1 MSNLKNVVPCCIKV
15 FKQEPDR
22 DGRYV
27 EPTKNQMIDK
37 LLEQHETIKKYE
49 AIEQDVGIPLEV
61 LFKALKDGIKVKT
74 YDDDIE
80 EEVILDFEPE
90 ELVFDYV
97 LRAITTGRDYIEH
110 DFEFEDYGKTWALTR
125 EELE

>member
-1 MSNLKNVVPCCIKV
+1 M
-15 FKQEPDR
+15 
-22 DGRYV
+22 GRL
-27 EPTKNQMIDK
+27 TKNYSGDYCAEDVNEWEITCK
-37 LLEQHETIKKYE
+37 LGHLEDLEDE
-49 AIEQDVGIPLEV
+49 LGIPLEV

-80 EEVILDFEPE
+80 EEVIIDFEPK

-97 LRAITTGRDYIEH
+97 LRAITTGADYIKYIF
-110 DFEFEDYGKTWALTR
+110 DFEDYGKTWSLTK